1 MKSKQIV
8 ECFEQIEHQ
17 IEELNTIMGHIVE
30 EIRNFIKHVEQSQYS
45 LEQENEPDTNM
56 KDMP

>member
-30 EIRNFIKHVEQSQYS
+30 EIRNFIKHVEQS
-45 LEQENEPDTNM
+45 
-56 KDMP
+56 